1 MGTGQFLS
9 VDDWKDFSE
18 AERRVLNLMRDH
30 LPHGQDEINE
40 AAGGSGRPH
49 SEGKRRLRALRPKL
63 NKRGWC
69 IDCDREAGRS
79 FVYRLQVQKWCGHC
93 KRSDEIDDS
102 TSLGAD
108 GISVREITE
117 LLKVPRLLIDRGF
130 AKSWAFELLHEE
142 AEEHDG
148 ETYYDRTKLFEAIG
162 FLIDSHLTRNL
173 SYAKS
178 VE

>member
-1 MGTGQFLS
+1 MGNGQFLS
-9 VDDWKDFSE
+9 VEDWKDFSE

-63 NKRGWC
+63 HRSGWC

-79 FVYRLQVQKWCGHC
+79 FVYQLQVRFRCGHC

-102 TSLGAD
+102 TTLVDPDLISAD
-108 GISVREITE
+108 EVSS
-117 LLKVPRLLIDRGF
+117 LLKLPM
-130 AKSWAFELLHEE
+130 ELVDSLS
-142 AEEHDG
+142 AINVSTQKDG
-148 ETYYDRTKLFEAIG
+148 ETFYVRRMLFEELGRICKPYLKRLA
-162 FLIDSHLTRNL
+162 

-178 VE
+178 GE